1 MKRNFLALI
10 IIFLTLPLIVFFN
23 VKSSFLSKPNPDV
36 YLYLPSGNYLR
47 TLSMGNPSFLGD
59 LIMARALTYFGSHYY
74 QRGYKYEWLYHLFDV
89 LTDIDPY
96 NKESYLIGARLLTL
110 VDVNLSNKLLE
121 KGMSY
126 HPDYWKIPE
135 LIGFNYFYHLKEPAK
150 AAKYYEIA
158 SNLPGHPPY
167 VPSLAGKF
175 YSEIGMLEEA
185 IKVLRNFYE
194 TTEDKRLKEDFGEQ
208 IEELEQKIRER
219 REKIPARVT
228 KVFDGDT
235 FNLIINGREEKVRLV
250 GVDAPEIDEEREKV
264 RLMGLL
270 ARDFAQFHL
279 ENKDVYILIDKQGR
293 DRYGRL
299 LVYLW
304 LPSMVFFNELILEE
318 GFANVY
324 TRFYHPYQKRFIEA
338 ERVARERNKGLW
350 GFGKEIPYPPQD
362 AIYLLGKLCAI
373 RFKVQKVY
381 FGRSVVY
388 LQSSLDWQRNF
399 NAVIFLN
406 DTGRFRKGIKE
417 YEGKEIIV
425 RGFMKKYKEHPEI
438 IVHSPLQIEENE

>member
-1 MKRNFLALI
+1 MRNFFALI
-10 IIFLTLPLIVFFN
+10 IIFLALPLIIFFN
-23 VKSSFLSKPNPDV
+23 VKSYTLSKPTPDV

-74 QRGYKYEWLYHLFDV
+74 ERGYKYEWLYHIFDV

-110 VDVNLSNKLLE
+110 VDVDLSNKLLE
-121 KGMSY
+121 KGMKN

-135 LIGFNYFYHLKEPAK
+135 LIGFNDFYHLKEPEK

-167 VPSLAGKF
+167 IPSLAGKF
-175 YSEIGMLEEA
+175 YSEIGLFDEA

-208 IEELEQKIRER
+208 IEELDQKIRER
-219 REKIPARVT
+219 REKITAKVI

-235 FNLIINGREEKVRLV
+235 FKLDIEGEEEIVRLV
-250 GVDAPEIDEEREKV
+250 GVDAPEIDEKREKV
-264 RLMGLL
+264 RLLGLIS
-270 ARDFAQFHL
+270 RDFAQYYL
-279 ENKDVYILIDKQGR
+279 ENKDVYILTDRQGR
-293 DRYGRL
+293 DRFGRL
-299 LVYLW
+299 LVYIW
-304 LPSMVFFNELILEE
+304 LPSMCFFNELIIEE
-318 GFANVY
+318 GFANAY
-324 TRFYHPYQKRFIEA
+324 TKFYHPYQKRFIEA
-338 ERVARERNKGLW
+338 ERIARERSKGLW
-350 GFGKEIPYPPQD
+350 GFGKEIPFPTQD

-373 RFKVQKVY
+373 KFKVQKVH
-381 FGRSVVY
+381 FGRSVIY
-388 LQSSLDWQRNF
+388 LRSSLDWQRSF
-399 NAVIFLN
+399 NTVVFKYDLE
-406 DTGRFRKGIKE
+406 RFKKNLKE

-425 RGFMKKYKEHPEI
+425 RGFMGKYKEHPEI
-438 IVHSPLQIEENE
+438 IVHSPLQIEELE

>member
-1 MKRNFLALI
+1 MRNIFALI
-10 IIFLTLPLIVFFN
+10 IIFLNLPLIVFFN
-23 VKSSFLSKPNPDV
+23 TKSSVLSKPNPDV

-47 TLSMGNPSFLGD
+47 TLSIGNPSFLGD

-121 KGMSY
+121 KGMKN

-135 LIGFNYFYHLKEPAK
+135 LIGFNYFYHLKEPEK

-158 SNLPGHPPY
+158 SNLPSHPPY

-175 YSEIGMLEEA
+175 YSEIGMFDEA

-194 TTEDKRLKEDFGEQ
+194 TTENKRLKEDFREQ

-219 REKIPARVT
+219 REKIPARMI
-228 KVFDGDT
+228 KIFDGDT
-235 FNLIINGREEKVRLV
+235 FKLDIKGEEEIVRLV
-250 GVDAPEIDEEREKV
+250 GVDAPEIHEEREKT

-270 ARDFAQFHL
+270 SKDFAQYYL
-279 ENKDVYILIDKQGR
+279 ENKDVYILIDKKGK
-293 DRYGRL
+293 DRFGRL

-304 LPSMVFFNELILEE
+304 LSDMRFFNELIIEE
-318 GFANVY
+318 GFANAY
-324 TRFYHPYQKRFIEA
+324 TKFYHPYQKRFIEA
-338 ERVARERNKGLW
+338 EKIARERSKGLW
-350 GFGKEIPYPPQD
+350 GFGKEIPYPSQD
-362 AIYLLGKLCAI
+362 AIYLIGKLCAI
-373 RFKVQKVY
+373 NFKVQKVR
-381 FGRSVVY
+381 FGKSVVY
-388 LQSSLDWQRNF
+388 LHSSLDWQRNF

-406 DTGRFRKGIKE
+406 DLKRFKKNLKE

-438 IVHSPLQIEENE
+438 IVHSPLQIEENNF

>member
-1 MKRNFLALI
+1 MRNLSALI
-10 IIFLTLPLIVFFN
+10 IIFLTFPVIAFFN
-23 VKSSFLSKPNPDV
+23 IKSSVLTTPNPDV

-47 TLSMGNPSFLGD
+47 TLSMGNPSFVGD

-121 KGMSY
+121 KGMKY

-135 LIGFNYFYHLKEPAK
+135 LMGFNYFYHLKKPEK

-167 VPSLAGKF
+167 IPSLAGKF
-175 YSEIGMLEEA
+175 YSEIGMFEEA
-185 IKVLRNFYE
+185 IKVLKNFYE

-235 FNLIINGREEKVRLV
+235 FQLNIQGREEIVRLV
-250 GVDAPEIDEEREKV
+250 GVDAPEINETREKV

-270 ARDFAQFHL
+270 SREFALYHL
-279 ENKDVYILIDKQGR
+279 ENKDVYIIIDKQGR
-293 DRYGRL
+293 DKYGRL

-304 LPSMVFFNELILEE
+304 LPNMIFFNELILEE

-324 TRFYHPYQKRFIEA
+324 TRFYHPYQKKFIEA
-338 ERVARERNKGLW
+338 ERNAREKNKGLW
-350 GFGKEIPYPPQD
+350 GFGKESPFPPQD
-362 AIYLLGKLCAI
+362 AIYLLGKLSAI
-373 RFKVQKVY
+373 KFRVYKVY

-388 LQSSLDWQRNF
+388 LQSSPDWQRTF
-399 NAVIFLN
+399 NVVIFIN
-406 DTGRFRKGIKE
+406 DIARFKKDFKE

-425 RGFMKKYKEHPEI
+425 RGFMRKYKDHPEI
-438 IVHSPLQIEENE
+438 IAFSPLQIEE

>member
-1 MKRNFLALI
+1 MRNFSALI
-10 IIFLTLPLIVFFN
+10 IIFLTLPVIAFFN
-23 VKSSFLSKPNPDV
+23 IKSSVLTTPNPDV

-47 TLSMGNPSFLGD
+47 TLSMGNPSFVGD

-121 KGMSY
+121 KGMKY
-126 HPDYWKIPE
+126 HPYYWKIPE
-135 LIGFNYFYHLKEPAK
+135 LIGFNYFYHLKEPDK

-175 YSEIGMLEEA
+175 YSEIGMFEEA
-185 IKVLRNFYE
+185 IKVLKNFYE

-208 IEELEQKIRER
+208 IQELEQKIRER
-219 REKIPARVT
+219 RERLPARVA

-235 FNLIINGREEKVRLV
+235 FQLNIQGREEIVRLV
-250 GVDAPEIDEEREKV
+250 GVDAPEVDDTREKV

-270 ARDFAQFHL
+270 SREFALYHL
-279 ENKDVYILIDKQGR
+279 ENRDVYILIDKQGR
-293 DRYGRL
+293 DKYGRL

-304 LPSMVFFNELILEE
+304 LPNMVFFNQFIIEE

-324 TRFYHPYQKRFIEA
+324 TRFYHPYQKKFIEA
-338 ERVARERNKGLW
+338 ERSARERNKGLW
-350 GFGKEIPYPPQD
+350 GFGREIPLPPQD
-362 AIYLLGKLCAI
+362 AIYLLGKLSAI
-373 RFKVQKVY
+373 KFMVYKVY
-381 FGRSVVY
+381 SGRSVVY
-388 LQSSLDWQRNF
+388 LQSSPDWQKTF
-399 NAVIFLN
+399 NAVIFIN
-406 DTGRFRKGIKE
+406 DIARFKRDLKE
-417 YEGKEIIV
+417 YEGKEIVV
-425 RGFMKKYKEHPEI
+425 RGFMRKYKEHPEI
-438 IVHSPLQIEENE
+438 IVFSPLQIEEVE